1 MFPFENEGVDLALSN
16 LAFIT
21 PESEETF
28 VEWETSPSQAAVEAT
43 ESMASTDP
51 FLNRAGNTYEQATMA
66 AAIQETAAPPLA
78 TLNARHIPS
87 RCSILFGPLEQD
99 ALYFFENVFSKLSP
113 KTFLWSKLAIV
124 LHHAY
129 DDAKIMHL
137 LLASCLSAVAQS
149 HSDHLVLQ
157 TAKSHFKRG
166 TTIFVD
172 GMQEHSY
179 NHAQTF
185 MAFWLLQLTYRAIG
199 DDKSRS
205 AMKNL
210 STALVDYAHRHH
222 ILGLFSSNRG
232 LYESL
237 GGSASYEG
245 DFPADCLNPKKSLL
259 ASLLLFT
266 AYEDLD
272 SEFCGSGGQFASLIL
287 SGDDTSRS
295 LFACSRNIHADFF
308 GSSYPWEELMD
319 DVERSRPLELHFF
332 ANTSGRKLIA
342 TSYSIVA
349 HFNAV
354 LVCVL
359 VAMTSVTPSESLQRD
374 LVVAKDNLLRVTFR
388 MVTHSP
394 DQPVMWRNQW
404 PVFVMAKE
412 TDDEIHRDW
421 LLQKLENSSY
431 AAALKGSKAQD
442 FNFSASR

>member
-1 MFPFENEGVDLALSN
+1 MLQDTHDTQDTASRPSRRWSRSAKGCVTCARSKVKCSENRPICQRCSRLQRHCEWREHHVPLRERRRGLGSVKSRLRYVPPPILPAHSI
-16 LAFIT
+16 ASHSVQVT

-99 ALYFFENVFSKLSP
+99 ALYFFENVFSTLSP

-179 NHAQTF
+179 NHAHTF

-272 SEFCGSGGQFASLIL
+272 SELRGSGGQFASLIL

-295 LFACSRNIHADFF
+295 LFACSRNIHADFI

-332 ANTSGRKLIA
+332 ANTCLNRLNRAHACGIDTEELQKIEENLRKLRE
-342 TSYSIVA
+342 V
-349 HFNAV
+349 
-354 LVCVL
+354 
-359 VAMTSVTPSESLQRD
+359 R
-374 LVVAKDNLLRVTFR
+374 R
-388 MVTHSP
+388 
-394 DQPVMWRNQW
+394 
-404 PVFVMAKE
+404 
-412 TDDEIHRDW
+412 
-421 LLQKLENSSY
+421 
-431 AAALKGSKAQD
+431 
-442 FNFSASR
+442 